1 MFCYI
6 DNPSCIT
13 QTRWKDKCGKCFG
26 NNQNMFCFGTP
37 AAYQNL
43 STKKCW
49 FWITNQHYYTN
60 LHWRSE
66 KKIAN
71 TSLTGTKP
79 TYDEIQKKFGMYLVC
94 SVSQICR
101 YVGCLRVDLLFL
113 RSVRTAF
120 FDMRICSHIGP
131 KLACRRPGTKYCV
144 DLFFISEHF
153 GTLPPLCVIF
163 FR

>member
-1 MFCYI
+1 MSFLLFSLRSYSHSS
-6 DNPSCIT
+6 PPWVLGPPKT
-13 QTRWKDKCGKCFG
+13 
-26 NNQNMFCFGTP
+26 
-37 AAYQNL
+37 YQPKHVFL
-43 STKKCW
+43 K
-49 FWITNQHYYTN
+49 ITNQKFDENSH
-60 LHWRSE
+60 RQSE
-66 KKIAN
+66 TKIAK
-71 TSLTGTKP
+71 TLLTGTKP

-113 RSVRTAF
+113 RSARTAF

>member
-1 MFCYI
+1 MLYYRQPQRHCKNAVIKHVLVTPFGF
-6 DNPSCIT
+6 T
-13 QTRWKDKCGKCFG
+13 KTCFVLVLQG
-26 NNQNMFCFGTP
+26 TSQNFLPKLVFF
-37 AAYQNL
+37 
-43 STKKCW
+43 S
-49 FWITNQHYYTN
+49 ITNQNFDGNSHR
-60 LHWRSE
+60 RSE
-66 KKIAN
+66 TKIAK

-113 RSVRTAF
+113 RSARTAF

-144 DLFFISEHF
+144 DLFCFR
-153 GTLPPLCVIF
+153 TLWSSPP
-163 FR
+163 